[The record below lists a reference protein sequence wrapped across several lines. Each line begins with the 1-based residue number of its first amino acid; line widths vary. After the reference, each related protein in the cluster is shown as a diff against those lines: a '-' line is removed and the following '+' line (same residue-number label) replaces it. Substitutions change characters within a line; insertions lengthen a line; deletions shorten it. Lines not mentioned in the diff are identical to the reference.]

1 METVKILIPNSEAVS
16 DFVNKTSSLPFDVDL
31 GSGNRLVDAKSLLGV
46 CLQYNL
52 YSPCGRR
59 ALSFR
64 HQLPDNTRLGQCVDG
79 AVERQRG
86 AELAAIKVCLI

>member
-46 CLQYNL
+46 L
-52 YSPCGRR
+52 YLGVGRI
-59 ALSFR
+59 
-64 HQLPDNTRLGQCVDG
+64 T
-79 AVERQRG
+79 
-86 AELAAIKVCLI
+86 ELFAPKEKMTQVKEKLREYLVMA

>member
-46 CLQYNL
+46 L
-52 YSPCGRR
+52 YLGVGRITELF
-59 ALSFR
+59 APKEKMT
-64 HQLPDNTRLGQCVDG
+64 Q
-79 AVERQRG
+79 VEEKLR
-86 AELAAIKVCLI
+86 EYLVMV